1 METQKTRS
9 SHSNLEQEEQ
19 SGGIMLPDIKLYYE
33 ANVIKTVQHWHK
45 NIHIGQWNRMDSP
58 EINPCLYGQLIYYKG
73 SKNIQWGK
81 KSLFNKWCWGKVHQ
95 RTYIK
100 ETWTNP
106 KG

>member
-1 METQKTRS
+1 
-9 SHSNLEQEEQ
+9 
-19 SGGIMLPDIKLYYE
+19 
-33 ANVIKTVQHWHK
+33 
-45 NIHIGQWNRMDSP
+45 MDSP

-106 KG
+106 KGVNSRVGGRDGWGGGPKCGANGDNCT